1 MLFRPCN
8 VAIAE
13 VFGIIS
19 LGGFPASP
27 GYLERIGMLASR
39 VLSRFTFL
47 AVAASCALGT
57 APARATDLA
66 LQDAVSMAGMQLYLN
81 AGAPALIIAVVRGD
95 DVVIQGYGET
105 APGNGVEP
113 DEHSIFRIASVSKVF
128 AGDVLASLAAQ
139 GKLKLTDPL
148 AKYAPDNA
156 PVQTQGRPI
165 SLLDL
170 ATHSAGLP
178 RELPDPNAKPSDN
191 PFAAFDRAYYWKWIG
206 ANPPAY
212 RPGTTTL
219 YSNLGFG
226 LLGDALARAGGAD
239 YSTLLANEVTKPA
252 GLVDTTNVLN
262 DAQKKRL
269 MTGLDPFDKPD
280 PNAPVPD
287 VMYASAGIYSTAGDM
302 ARWMRWHLDGARQ
315 GKEAFTLAHT
325 MWLPYDGLKSVV
337 GTEVTDADG
346 MGLGWVVSLPRNGAP
361 LLLGKSGGLGGFM
374 SYAVLSPNRGL
385 GVFVVASRVN
395 FAMFGNIHSQVRE
408 LAAELAR

>member
-1 MLFRPCN
+1 MRRN
-8 VAIAE
+8 
-13 VFGIIS
+13 S
-19 LGGFPASP
+19 RSP
-27 GYLERIGMLASR
+27 DYFVRIGMLASR
-39 VLSRFTFL
+39 ALLRFTSL
-47 AVAASCALGT
+47 AVSAACVLGAT
-57 APARATDLA
+57 QARAADLA

-81 AGAPALIIAVVRGD
+81 SGAPAVIIAVVRGD

-113 DEHSIFRIASVSKVF
+113 DANSIFRIASVSKVF
-128 AGDVLASLAAQ
+128 AADVLASLAAKGQ
-139 GKLKLTDPL
+139 LKLTDPL
-148 AKYAPDNA
+148 AKYAPANA
-156 PVQTQGRPI
+156 RVETNGRPVT
-165 SLLDL
+165 LLDL

-191 PFAAFDRAYYWKWIG
+191 PFAAFDRAYYWKWMG
-206 ANPPAY
+206 SNKPAY
-212 RPGTTTL
+212 VPGTTTL

-226 LLGDALARAGGAD
+226 LLGDALAKAGGAD
-239 YSTLLANEVTKPA
+239 YSTVLANEVTKPA

-269 MTGLDPFDKPD
+269 MTGLDPFGKPD
-280 PNAPVPD
+280 PNATVPD
-287 VMYASAGIYSTAGDM
+287 VMYASAGIYSTGADM
-302 ARWMRWHLDGARQ
+302 ARWMRWHLDGAKQ
-315 GKEAFTLAHT
+315 AKEAFVLDHV

-346 MGLGWVVSLPRNGAP
+346 MGLGWVVTLPRNGAP

-374 SYAVLSPNRGL
+374 SYAVLSPNRDL

-395 FAMFGNIHSQVRE
+395 FAMFGDIHSQVRE

>member
-1 MLFRPCN
+1 MRWN
-8 VAIAE
+8 
-13 VFGIIS
+13 S
-19 LGGFPASP
+19 RSP
-27 GYLERIGMLASR
+27 GYLVRIGMLASR
-39 VLSRFTFL
+39 VFL
-47 AVAASCALGT
+47 RITSWAISAACVLGAT
-57 APARATDLA
+57 PARAADLA

-81 AGAPALIIAVVRGD
+81 AGAPAVIIAVVRGD

-113 DEHSIFRIASVSKVF
+113 DANSIFRIASVSKVF
-128 AGDVLASLAAQ
+128 AADVLASLAAKGQ
-139 GKLKLTDPL
+139 LKLTDPL
-148 AKYAPDNA
+148 AKYAPANTR
-156 PVQTQGRPI
+156 VETNGRPI
-165 SLLDL
+165 TLLDL

-191 PFAAFDRAYYWKWIG
+191 PFAAFDRAYYWKWMG
-206 ANPPAY
+206 SNKPAY
-212 RPGTTTL
+212 VPGTTTL

-226 LLGDALARAGGAD
+226 LLGDALAKAAGAD
-239 YSTLLANEVTKPA
+239 YSTVLANEVTQPA

-269 MTGLDPFDKPD
+269 MTGLDPFGKPD
-280 PNAPVPD
+280 PNATVPD
-287 VMYASAGIYSTAGDM
+287 VMYASAGIYSTGADM

-315 GKEAFTLAHT
+315 AKEAFALDHV

-346 MGLGWVVSLPRNGAP
+346 MGLGWVVTLPRNGAP

-374 SYAVLSPNRGL
+374 SYAVLSPNRDL

>member
-1 MLFRPCN
+1 MRWN
-8 VAIAE
+8 
-13 VFGIIS
+13 S
-19 LGGFPASP
+19 RSP
-27 GYLERIGMLASR
+27 GYLVRIGMLASHVFLR
-39 VLSRFTFL
+39 ITSWAISAACVLGAT
-47 AVAASCALGT
+47 
-57 APARATDLA
+57 PARAADLA

-81 AGAPALIIAVVRGD
+81 AGAPAVIIAVVRGD

-113 DEHSIFRIASVSKVF
+113 DANSIFRIASVSKVF
-128 AGDVLASLAAQ
+128 AADVLASLAAKGQ
-139 GKLKLTDPL
+139 LKLTDPL
-148 AKYAPDNA
+148 AKYAPANA
-156 PVQTQGRPI
+156 RVETNGRPI
-165 SLLDL
+165 TLLDL

-191 PFAAFDRAYYWKWIG
+191 PFAAFDRAYYWKWMG
-206 ANPPAY
+206 SNKPAY
-212 RPGTTTL
+212 VPGTTTL

-226 LLGDALARAGGAD
+226 LLGDALAKAAGAD
-239 YSTLLANEVTKPA
+239 YSTVLANEVTQPA

-269 MTGLDPFDKPD
+269 MTGLDPFGKPD

-287 VMYASAGIYSTAGDM
+287 VMYASAGIYSTGADM

-315 GKEAFTLAHT
+315 AKEAFALDHV

-346 MGLGWVVSLPRNGAP
+346 MGLGWVVTLPRNGAP

-374 SYAVLSPNRGL
+374 SYAVLSPNRDL